1 MYLYIYNNY
10 SSKVVS
16 IEDLKMIR
24 VRNVNEKR
32 ILLIVF
38 LGAGVIMFGIIN
50 LWYRDYEPLDSAG
63 MLKSNI
69 NIADNLDFG
78 LSDDQRRSTIDGN
91 AKKGKFVC

>member
-1 MYLYIYNNY
+1 
-10 SSKVVS
+10 
-16 IEDLKMIR
+16 MIR

-50 LWYRDYEPLDSAG
+50 LWYRDYEPLDSVEV
-63 MLKSNI
+63 LKSNI

-78 LSDDQRRSTIDGN
+78 LADDQRRSAMDGK
-91 AKKGKFVC
+91 AKKGKFV